1 MICKTQDDYRKLL
14 KTHNLRATDE
24 RLFIIEILGNAKKP
38 MTASEILKKSKNLK
52 MHETT
57 LYRILSA
64 FLKKNLVKQID
75 FKEHTARYEILNN
88 DDDHH
93 HIVCTNCKRVA
104 DFRGCDADKIVKKA
118 LSQNKEFKKI
128 TNHSFELFG
137 LCKKCA

>member
-14 KTHNLRATDE
+14 SAHDLRATDE
-24 RLFIIEILGNAKKP
+24 RLFIIELLGNAKKP
-38 MTASEILKKSKNLK
+38 LSAPEILKKSKNLK

-57 LYRILSA
+57 LYRILSV
-64 FLKKNLVKQID
+64 FLENGLIKQID
-75 FKEHTARYEILNN
+75 FKENTARYEILNH

-93 HIVCTNCKRVA
+93 HIVCTNCKKVV
-104 DFRGCDADKIVKKA
+104 DFRGCDVDKIVKKA
-118 LSQNKEFKKI
+118 LAQNREFKKV